1 MKIRKA
7 QIQQADLICQYLPA
21 NYIECLRC
29 NFTSLKKVTPDDIMV
44 AFWTVPPPWVETLFK
59 FRNLLVKPFGIQG
72 ENDSGRQ
79 ELETCIR
86 TGGTYNIMSITAK
99 SEEETILCAN
109 DKHLVMYLSVKVKE
123 LNESNKEVIIS
134 TSTCPWLGHP
144 VSGRI
149 LQTLCAINTRFPF
162 GSDAE
167 HLNLACNIHSL
178 DRSTKSTISHI

>member
-134 TSTCPWLGHP
+134 TLVKFHNLL
-144 VSGRI
+144 GRI
-149 LQTLCAINTRFPF
+149 YFTIIYPFHYIIVRSMLKSVIERF
-162 GSDAE
+162 E
-167 HLNLACNIHSL
+167 KEN
-178 DRSTKSTISHI
+178 